1 MTEERIENVPV
12 GVDAIKAA
20 EDKKALA
27 AVASAAAGTTP
38 ATSSNLIR
46 QIYLCT
52 VVDADGRE
60 RLLSTITSRGM
71 MPMMSVDEGE
81 RGKLEEAAQEIANTS
96 GAKVRIVRLTGSEVV
111 RVIERQ
117 LVRETGAP
125 SGLLGPDGKPVRASQ
140 PMRALDATPVEGA
153 GARPPIDIRGIAG
166 GGSTV
171 DAASRGMLGTI
182 KKDGGKDESDK
193 GSGGKIGGGAK
204 IGG

>member
-12 GVDAIKAA
+12 GVDAIKA
-20 EDKKALA
+20 
-27 AVASAAAGTTP
+27 VSSTTP
-38 ATSSNLIR
+38 AASSNLIQ

-60 RLLSTITSRGM
+60 RVLSTITSRGM
-71 MPMMSVDEGE
+71 MPMMSVDEQE
-81 RGKLEEAAQEIANTS
+81 REALEKAAQEIANTS
-96 GAKVRIVRLTGSEVV
+96 GSKVRIIRLTGSEVV

-117 LVRETGAP
+117 MVQDAGVRG
-125 SGLLGPDGKPVRASQ
+125 SGLLGPDGKPLRSS
-140 PMRALDATPVEGA
+140 
-153 GARPPIDIRGIAG
+153 IDIRGIAG

-171 DAASRGMLGTI
+171 DAAQRGMLGVV
-182 KKDGGKDESDK
+182 KKDEVGEGG

>member
-12 GVDAIKAA
+12 GVDAIKA
-20 EDKKALA
+20 
-27 AVASAAAGTTP
+27 VSSTTP
-38 ATSSNLIR
+38 PASSNLIQ

-52 VVDADGRE
+52 VVSADGRE

-71 MPMMSVDEGE
+71 MPMMSVDENE

-96 GAKVRIVRLTGSEVV
+96 GARVRLIRLTGAEVV
-111 RVIERQ
+111 RVVERQ
-117 LVRETGAP
+117 MVRDAGV
-125 SGLLGPDGKPVRASQ
+125 GLLGPDGKPLPLSSAAKRN
-140 PMRALDATPVEGA
+140 LDATPVDGP
-153 GARPPIDIRGIAG
+153 GARPSIDIRGIAG

-171 DAASRGMLGTI
+171 DAAQRGMLGVV
-182 KKDGGKDESDK
+182 KKDEVGEGG